1 MLGYSLSSNDP
12 YTGCVPSSSGV
23 VRCKGSVMEAKR
35 LANDGTY
42 ALTMC
47 VLARANQRGVN
58 ATRWSEPLR
67 ELCQYRTKGF

>member
-1 MLGYSLSSNDP
+1 
-12 YTGCVPSSSGV
+12 
-23 VRCKGSVMEAKR
+23 MEAKR